1 MVNDPKSEERPGSRP
16 QLGTLGTSCQLIC
29 VGSRPM
35 CREVVWIHLDSRWTR
50 GRDLPPFSAS
60 TETGTDVIGRR
71 HHPCCSTVA
80 VDPEPYLDEC
90 QVSKSQ
96 TLFIGR
102 CGSAGQP
109 HVFRFWASHSRNLR
123 SIYIYMY
130 SLPSS
135 GCFGRSFLSSDQSF
149 LIPIV
154 LGLALTQQTR
164 RGRRARKHHR
174 FSEKFCTDRAEAREE
189 ARRERANGEG

>member
-60 TETGTDVIGRR
+60 AETGTDVIGRR

-123 SIYIYMY
+123 SIYIYIYMC

-135 GCFGRSFLSSDQSF
+135 LGALEDRFFLQIKASSSPSFWDW
-149 LIPIV
+149 
-154 LGLALTQQTR
+154 R
-164 RGRRARKHHR
+164 
-174 FSEKFCTDRAEAREE
+174 
-189 ARRERANGEG
+189 